1 MITISLENVHEDDL
15 QIAAKLFKVIQE
27 SQPSVKER
35 LGFGPSETKKT
46 QDFYSELASSIASKI
61 SKKIFKMDFTP
72 KLAFTPPAEAEL
84 EDMPLQEFVLMI
96 LQFEEEAADEIFGD
110 E

>member
-1 MITISLENVHEDDL
+1 VITISLENVHEDDL

-72 KLAFTPPAEAEL
+72 IGFYPSSGSRVRGHAFARVCFNDSP
-84 EDMPLQEFVLMI
+84 I
-96 LQFEEEAADEIFGD
+96 
-110 E
+110 